1 MKSRPICV
9 VLAVLWVATIVVI
22 GWLFVKGWTAPSGDG
37 RTEVLLAPRER
48 DMVLAEMRQLLK
60 AVHGV
65 IGGLGDE
72 AQSSMRAAQSARA
85 AGMHMAA
92 DADPALMAKLPLAFK
107 QMGMSVHRDMDG
119 LADAITRGET
129 SQQIMNRLA
138 GITSR
143 CITCHDMYRFGTE
156 QRR

>member
-1 MKSRPICV
+1 MKAPSICAV
-9 VLAVLWVATIVVI
+9 VGILWVLSIVVM
-22 GWLFVKGWTAPSGDG
+22 GWSFVKGWTAPSTDG
-37 RTEVLLAPRER
+37 RTEVLLTPSER
-48 DMVLAEMRQLLK
+48 DMILAEMRDFLK
-60 AVHGV
+60 AVSGV
-65 IGGLGDE
+65 VSGLGDPSQPSTQV
-72 AQSSMRAAQSARA
+72 AQAARA

-129 SQQIMNRLA
+129 SQQILNRLA
-138 GITSR
+138 GITAR
-143 CITCHDMYRFGTE
+143 CTTCHDMYRFGTE